1 MKNDEKAF
9 HGGSIVNGGSW
20 YKEDGSRPLLDEV
33 IELLKIDLILV
44 IHDDFIYVTI
54 LMNSNLQNVLRDS
67 YPSLC
72 VKQLPLSK
80 GVVTPMGAD
89 DLENRLS
96 IDNYFYGDQ

>member
-9 HGGSIVNGGSW
+9 HGGLIVNGGSW

-44 IHDDFIYVTI
+44 IHDDFIYV
-54 LMNSNLQNVLRDS
+54 QNVLRDS